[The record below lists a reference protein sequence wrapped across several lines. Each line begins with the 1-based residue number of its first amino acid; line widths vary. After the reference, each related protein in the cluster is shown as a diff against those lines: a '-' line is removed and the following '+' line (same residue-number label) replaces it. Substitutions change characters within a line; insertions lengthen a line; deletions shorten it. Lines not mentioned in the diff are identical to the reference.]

1 MLFFIKITVN
11 VDVDAAVFPRLA
23 FDLIPL
29 SRLHERQPHPIFGR
43 FSLKSK
49 FLYYSKLYVF
59 V

>member
-29 SRLHERQPHPIFGR
+29 SRLHERQPHTIFGR
-43 FSLKSK
+43 FPFKLK
-49 FLYYSKLYVF
+49 FVYYCKLYVF